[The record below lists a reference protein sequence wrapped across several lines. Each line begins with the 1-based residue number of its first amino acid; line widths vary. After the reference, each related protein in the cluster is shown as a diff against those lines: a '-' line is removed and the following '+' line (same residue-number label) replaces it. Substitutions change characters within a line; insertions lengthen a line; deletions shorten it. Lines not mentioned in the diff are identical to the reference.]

1 MPVELAGAAWSARAN
16 SLGCCHNS
24 WLTPTMTRKADSTMW
39 NTGLEFGVLGPL
51 QMTADGAPV
60 PLGAPKQRAV
70 LAMLVFNR
78 NRPVSVESL
87 INAVWDQWPVPAART
102 SIHSYVSRLR
112 RLLAAAEVD
121 SNKVLASAP
130 PGYQL
135 SIADADCDLGR
146 FVTEKTLGV
155 HAAAAGRFEHASNH
169 LSAAL
174 AEWRGPVLDDLR
186 DFAFVDTF
194 ATALLEDKV
203 VAQTALAEAEIA
215 CGRADAVIGELEA
228 LAADHPFRERLW
240 AQLITAYYV
249 AERQSDALEAYRRL
263 KANLAENLG
272 IDPGPTV
279 SALHERILR
288 QEPLDAKRSAQT
300 TAKHSAINLG
310 PHTAVSGQ
318 SAVAGLRDKAGRHH
332 WLQATTTRIGRLS
345 DNDIVL
351 DDDDV
356 SRYHAVIID
365 TGTSFVITDLR
376 STNGVEVQGER
387 IRASAT
393 LNRGDHI
400 RIGGHEFTFEIRP
413 R

>member
-1 MPVELAGAAWSARAN
+1 
-16 SLGCCHNS
+16 
-24 WLTPTMTRKADSTMW
+24 MTRKVDSAMW
-39 NTGLEFGVLGPL
+39 NAGLEFGVLGSL
-51 QMTADGAPV
+51 QMTADGASV

-70 LAMLVFNR
+70 LAMLVINR
-78 NRPVSVESL
+78 NRPVSLESL
-87 INAVWDQWPVPAART
+87 INAVWDQSPVAAART

-112 RLLAAAEVD
+112 RLLATAGHD
-121 SNKVLASAP
+121 SSKVLASVP
-130 PGYQL
+130 PGYRL
-135 SIADADCDLGR
+135 NIADADCDLGR
-146 FVTEKTLGV
+146 FITEKTLGV
-155 HAAAAGRFEHASNH
+155 HAVAAGRFEHASSH

-186 DFAFVDTF
+186 DFTFVDTF

-215 CGRADAVIGELEA
+215 CGRADAMIGELEA
-228 LAADHPFRERLW
+228 LAAEHPFRERLW

-249 AERQSDALEAYRRL
+249 AERQSDALDAYRRL

-288 QEPLDAKRSAQT
+288 QESLDAKRSAQS
-300 TAKHSAINLG
+300 TAKHSAISPG
-310 PHTAVSGQ
+310 PHTAVTRQ
-318 SAVAGLRDKAGRHH
+318 SAVAGLRDKGGRHH
-332 WLQATTTRIGRLS
+332 RLQAATTRIGRLG

-365 TGTSFVITDLR
+365 TGTSFVISDLR
-376 STNGVEVQGER
+376 STNGVEVQRQR

-393 LNRGDHI
+393 LNHGDHI
-400 RIGGHEFTFEIRP
+400 RICGHEFTFEILP
-413 R
+413 Q

>member
-1 MPVELAGAAWSARAN
+1 
-16 SLGCCHNS
+16 
-24 WLTPTMTRKADSTMW
+24 MTRKVDSAMW
-39 NTGLEFGVLGPL
+39 NAGLEFGVLGSL
-51 QMTADGAPV
+51 QMTADGASV

-70 LAMLVFNR
+70 LAMLVINR
-78 NRPVSVESL
+78 NRPVSLESL
-87 INAVWDQWPVPAART
+87 INAVWDQSPVAAART

-112 RLLAAAEVD
+112 RLLATAGHD
-121 SNKVLASAP
+121 SSKVLASVP
-130 PGYQL
+130 PGYRL
-135 SIADADCDLGR
+135 NIADADCDLGR
-146 FVTEKTLGV
+146 FITEKTLGV
-155 HAAAAGRFEHASNH
+155 HAVAAGRFEHASSH

-215 CGRADAVIGELEA
+215 CGRADAMIGELEA
-228 LAADHPFRERLW
+228 LAAEHPFRERLW

-249 AERQSDALEAYRRL
+249 AERQSDALDAYRRL

-288 QEPLDAKRSAQT
+288 QESLGAKRSAQS
-300 TAKHSAINLG
+300 TAKHSAISPG
-310 PHTAVSGQ
+310 PHTAVTRQ
-318 SAVAGLRDKAGRHH
+318 SAVAGLRDKGGRHH
-332 WLQATTTRIGRLS
+332 RLQAATTRIGRLG

-365 TGTSFVITDLR
+365 TGTSFVISDLR
-376 STNGVEVQGER
+376 STNGVEVQRQR

-393 LNRGDHI
+393 LNHGDHI
-400 RIGGHEFTFEIRP
+400 RICGHEFTFEILSR
-413 R
+413 

>member
-1 MPVELAGAAWSARAN
+1 MI
-16 SLGCCHNS
+16 
-24 WLTPTMTRKADSTMW
+24 RKAGSAMW

-51 QMTADGAPV
+51 QMTVDGAPV
-60 PLGAPKQRAV
+60 PLGAAKQRAV
-70 LAMLVFNR
+70 LAVLVINR
-78 NRPVSVESL
+78 NRPVSVDSL

-112 RLLAAAEVD
+112 RLLATAGVD
-121 SNKVLASAP
+121 SNKMLASAP

-146 FVTEKTLGV
+146 FITEKTLGV
-155 HAAAAGRFEHASNH
+155 HAAAAGRFEHASSH
-169 LSAAL
+169 LAAAL

-215 CGRADAVIGELEA
+215 RGRGDVVIGELEA
-228 LAADHPFRERLW
+228 LAAEHPFRERVW
-240 AQLITAYYV
+240 TQLITAYYV
-249 AERQSDALEAYRRL
+249 AERQSDALDAYRRL

-288 QEPLDAKRSAQT
+288 QEPLDAKRNAQT
-300 TAKHSAINLG
+300 TAAHSAINLG
-310 PHTAVSGQ
+310 PHTAVTSQ
-318 SAVAGLRDKAGRHH
+318 STVAGLRDKAGRRYR
-332 WLQATTTRIGRLS
+332 LQATTTRIGRLG

-356 SRYHAVIID
+356 SRHHTVIID

-376 STNGVEVQGER
+376 STNGVEVQGQR

-393 LNRGDHI
+393 LAHGDQI
-400 RIGGHEFTFEIRP
+400 RICGHEFTFEILP